1 MTMRVRSNGWR
12 REGNPG
18 FNLRIRRI
26 SSRLNQYELGL
37 RSGVRQDRISRME
50 CGWVQPTER
59 ERQALAIVLKC
70 SEETLFPVYR
80 GRRS

>member
-1 MTMRVRSNGWR
+1 MTMRVRSKGWQ

-18 FNLRIRRI
+18 FHLRIKRI

-37 RSGVRQDRISRME
+37 RAGVRQDRISRME

-59 ERQALAIVLKC
+59 ERQALAMALGC
-70 SEETLFPVYR
+70 SEEVVFPVHK
-80 GRRS
+80 RRRA